1 MASKVKDKKKKK
13 DKKKDKKKS
22 AAKGDLEMEDLLD
35 YLLTEEF
42 VKALEADG
50 FDIEIV
56 DLDDLDDLDDFDFED
71 YI

>member
-1 MASKVKDKKKKK
+1 
-13 DKKKDKKKS
+13 
-22 AAKGDLEMEDLLD
+22 MEDLLD